1 MTYHEIVEQVR
12 EYYKDAN
19 AEMIQGHL
27 AVQVNITGEG
37 HGAFYIEVAD
47 NKVNIEPF
55 EYFNR
60 DAAMY
65 LSATTLFRI
74 FNRETTLEKE
84 LNDFHISVEGQIG
97 AVLILKDIQ
106 VVSDKVIADDEK
118 KAVEEVKR
126 MKEEIDEMIAAEVLK
141 AEEEALKAAVES
153 TK

>member
-1 MTYHEIVEQVR
+1 MTYQQIVEQVR

-47 NKVNIEPF
+47 NKVNIEPY

-74 FNRETTLEKE
+74 FNKETTLEKE

-106 VVSDKVIADDEK
+106 VTSAKVIADDEK

-126 MKEEIDEMIAAEVLK
+126 MKEEINEMIAAEVLK

-153 TK
+153 TR

>member
-126 MKEEIDEMIAAEVLK
+126 MKKEIDEMIAAEVLK